1 MEECA
6 ISDQSGPLTKVPL
19 NQLKRQQKRKS
30 SCPKKFVLSSLL
42 ILSTCVCH
50 LYRRED
56 LPKPVP
62 SSSSTADS
70 GPSIYR
76 RQLTIPVAL
85 AINKAGQEVASKD
98 NELPSCEDSLIPPV
112 PEDLLDE
119 LLLAVL
125 TPTNSQPVTPTDHQS
140 VTDLSLPSPTNVR
153 DTSVQTIN
161 SPKDCSNLTVSQQPQ
176 KDLLDDLFTVD
187 ITDCDQSP
195 QKHESV
201 CDESLTFSEIVDL
214 TGKVLFLQLLNG
226 FLSLSMK
233 TSLKLQQQW
242 ML

>member
-1 MEECA
+1 M
-6 ISDQSGPLTKVPL
+6 
-19 NQLKRQQKRKS
+19 
-30 SCPKKFVLSSLL
+30 
-42 ILSTCVCH
+42 
-50 LYRRED
+50 
-56 LPKPVP
+56 PKPVP
-62 SSSSTADS
+62 TSSTADS

-76 RQLTIPVAL
+76 RQLTIPIAL
-85 AINKAGQEVASKD
+85 ATNKADQEVASKD
-98 NELPSCEDSLIPPV
+98 NELPICEESLIPPV

-125 TPTNSQPVTPTDHQS
+125 TPTNSQPVTPTDHQP
-140 VTDLSLPSPTNVR
+140 VTDLSVPTNVR
-153 DTSVQTIN
+153 DTPVQTIN
-161 SPKDCSNLTVSQQPQ
+161 SPKDCSVSQQSQ

-214 TGKVLFLQLLNG
+214 TGKVLFLQLLNS
-226 FLSLSMK
+226 FLSLSKK
-233 TSLKLQQQW
+233 TSLKLLQQW